1 MNVGRTFSRLRG
13 LPIRQNSVGLLTIF
27 FAGFQI
33 AGPLTLV
40 PALSL
45 DYPEVLQGLGIT
57 QLQQAGDTS
66 VVFARVAAPRHIVE
80 SKTMLSTPVLSFE
93 GVTADDQTVLEIAT
107 VLPYSGPPVLAEF
120 ARLVTE
126 GVEVAVAT
134 ALGEEYQVSLISRDD
149 QGDPRLSAEFVTE
162 LENAGVAGV
171 VGFLEDL
178 ALEQAG
184 RARNASLPIV
194 SPTARS
200 VALAGAD
207 VYSLEGS
214 NIPAATSMGR
224 YAANR
229 AFQRVAIVMPDSPHA
244 IEEAD
249 AFQAEA
255 ASFGIPVVGRFLYQP
270 GATFFQAEI
279 VGARDALRAAEIR
292 ALGLNAEDTLRV
304 EMLEPVG
311 VFLPIPPE
319 DIEYLAPQIAHFALD
334 TLAIEV
340 MGTSGWT
347 DPQVL
352 MSIQTRYTDGVVA
365 TAPDSSGPDS
375 PGQRRFQAA
384 YEAYFQRTL
393 VSPTPAIGYD
403 ASLLLLEALSSRISG
418 PIGVS
423 TAFQELRD
431 IEGATGIFSVIDGR
445 IVRRTEVVE
454 INNRSLRPVYVY

>member
-1 MNVGRTFSRLRG
+1 M
-13 LPIRQNSVGLLTIF
+13 GLLALC
-27 FAGFQI
+27 FAGFQM

-45 DYPEVLQGLGIT
+45 DHAQVLQSFRIT
-57 QLQQAGDTS
+57 QLEQAGDTS
-66 VVFARVAAPRHIVE
+66 VVFARAAAPKHVIE
-80 SKTMLSTPVLSFE
+80 SRSTLATPALNFE
-93 GVTADDQTVLEIAT
+93 GVIAGDQAVLEIAT

-134 ALGEEYQVSLISRDD
+134 VLGDEYQVSLIFRDD
-149 QGDPRLSAEFVTE
+149 QGDPRLSAQFVTE

-171 VGFLEDL
+171 VGFLEDF

-184 RARNASLPIV
+184 LARNANLPIV

-200 VALAGAD
+200 AALAGAG
-207 VYSLEGS
+207 VYSLGGS
-214 NIPAATSMGR
+214 DIPAAISMGR

-255 ASFGIPVVGRFLYQP
+255 ASFGIPIVGRFRYQP
-270 GATFFQAEI
+270 GATFFQEEI
-279 VGARDALRAAEIR
+279 VGASDALRTAEIR
-292 ALGLNAEDTLRV
+292 ALGLGAEDTLRV

-311 VFLPIPPE
+311 IFLPIPSE
-319 DIEYLAPQIAHFALD
+319 DVEYLAPQIAHFALD

-352 MSIQTRYTDGVVA
+352 TSIETRYTDGVVA
-365 TAPDSSGPDS
+365 TAPAGSGLDSR
-375 PGQRRFQAA
+375 GQRRFQAA
-384 YEAYFQRTL
+384 YEAYFQRSL
-393 VSPTPAIGYD
+393 VSATPAIGYD
-403 ASLLLLEALSSRISG
+403 ASLLLLEALRPRLLS
-418 PIGVS
+418 PIEVRM
-423 TAFQELRD
+423 AFQELRD

-454 INNRSLRPVYVY
+454 INDRSLRPALVY